1 MKRFSDLCMGRY
13 MCPGLLKSFLSYGS
27 SSLGPILLYCSHTY
41 YLFTT
46 RDGKYGRWPPLTSP
60 QVFSAYQR
68 GSSWWLPNNWLCC
81 TWAQKFAFGKALFT
95 GRAKNSSFHIKVKVK
110 FCSVM
115 FYFVNPWDVVHG
127 ILQARILEWVACP
140 FSRGSSQPRDRT
152 KVSRTAGRFFTSWAT
167 REAQV
172 KIN

>member
-1 MKRFSDLCMGRY
+1 MIYVWEDTSVQACWNHFFHMDLALWGQSYFIVHILITCLPQEMANMADGD
-13 MCPGLLKSFLSYGS
+13 LSHPPRS
-27 SSLGPILLYCSHTY
+27 SV
-41 YLFTT
+41 
-46 RDGKYGRWPPLTSP
+46 LTEE
-60 QVFSAYQR
+60 

-81 TWAQKFAFGKALFT
+81 TWAQKLAFGKALFT
-95 GRAKNSSFHIKVKVK
+95 GRAKNSSFHMKVK

-115 FYFVNPWDVVHG
+115 SYFVNPWDVVHG

-140 FSRGSSQPRDRT
+140 FSRGLSQPRDRT
-152 KVSRTAGRFFTSWAT
+152 KVSHTAGRFFTSWAT